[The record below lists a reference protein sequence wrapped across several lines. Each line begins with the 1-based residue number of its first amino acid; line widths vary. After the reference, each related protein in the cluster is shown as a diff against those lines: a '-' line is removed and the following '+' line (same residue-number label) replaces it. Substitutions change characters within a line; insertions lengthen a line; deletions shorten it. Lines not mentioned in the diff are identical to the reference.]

1 LCADLLRTVKNVDF
15 RADCPDFADLV
26 GKDPFWSCAREASEK
41 IQVAP
46 EATIKGAM
54 TQNEASSNHF
64 HDNSNGRFVMFRET
78 IIFTGTILA

>member
-1 LCADLLRTVKNVDF
+1 LTSEPIPQSPPSIANGTL
-15 RADCPDFADLV
+15 
-26 GKDPFWSCAREASEK
+26 FWSCAREASEK
-41 IQVAP
+41 IQVAS

-54 TQNEASSNHF
+54 TQDGASNNHF